1 MSLVAVVATSMNDAM
16 SHAFNAD
23 NLLKDVMM
31 GLGKR
36 CTGPMPVFLP
46 YYDSSIPPIPYDLE
60 KAKSLLEEAGWVDT
74 NGDGIREKEIDGQKV
89 DFEFSLTI
97 FGSSKEYKTIGDIF
111 KEDLQKVGVKLNVQP
126 TEWSMLLKKVD
137 SKEFDAVT
145 LAWVSGPDVDFRQI
159 WHSEQADKP
168 QSSNYVSFRNKE
180 ADEIIEALEVEF
192 DYDKRVELAHR
203 FHKLVYDEQPYT
215 FFYTRRSP
223 FYWQKKLQGTK
234 AQLTRPYLNVRA
246 WYLSQ

>member
-1 MSLVAVVATSMNDAM
+1 MNLKRIIPILLIENNRLVKTVNFSKPRYVGDPINAV
-16 SHAFNAD
+16 
-23 NLLKDVMM
+23 K
-31 GLGKR
+31 
-36 CTGPMPVFLP
+36 
-46 YYDSSIPPIPYDLE
+46 I
-60 KAKSLLEEAGWVDT
+60 
-74 NGDGIREKEIDGQKV
+74 
-89 DFEFSLTI
+89 FS
-97 FGSSKEYKTIGDIF
+97 E
-111 KEDLQKVGVKLNVQP
+111 
-126 TEWSMLLKKVD
+126 
-137 SKEFDAVT
+137 
-145 LAWVSGPDVDFRQI
+145 
-159 WHSEQADKP
+159 
-168 QSSNYVSFRNKE
+168 KE

>member
-1 MSLVAVVATSMNDAM
+1 
-16 SHAFNAD
+16 
-23 NLLKDVMM
+23 
-31 GLGKR
+31 
-36 CTGPMPVFLP
+36 
-46 YYDSSIPPIPYDLE
+46 
-60 KAKSLLEEAGWVDT
+60 
-74 NGDGIREKEIDGQKV
+74 
-89 DFEFSLTI
+89 
-97 FGSSKEYKTIGDIF
+97 
-111 KEDLQKVGVKLNVQP
+111 
-126 TEWSMLLKKVD
+126 MLLKKVD

-168 QSSNYVSFRNKE
+168 QSSNYVSFRNEE
-180 ADEIIEALEVEF
+180 ADEIIETLEVEF

-234 AQLTRPYLNVRA
+234 AQLVRPYLNVRA